1 MSSFLLSIFI
11 CIILLLSKPGIGK
24 GEESQELP
32 PVISPAEAQGLP
44 STEGTTPLI
53 KERGLLT
60 RLREDLLK
68 GVELK
73 GYIKNETAYRYV
85 SPTAF
90 SKILNI
96 LQLEPSYS
104 FSPDL
109 KWSAR
114 IWAYYDLAYDL
125 QDLGTIAPIKP
136 FAFIQPPD
144 PGKPEPDIKNLRDIK
159 IDKYGVELKEF
170 YFDVFFSS
178 MDLRLG
184 KQIIRWGIVE
194 GWRILDEVNPLD
206 FREHILR
213 DVADRYIPLWMIKG
227 DYYLGPVTIEGIWT
241 PDVRGHNPAPLR
253 SEWSQ
258 FQELPDLKKVPRN
271 FKDSEGGLRVSGNV
285 RGYEL
290 VLAYF
295 TQWDDFPTAFRSI
308 AGLGLGNLGISPS
321 VDFTPRYTRLHS
333 YGLGFA
339 KSFGKIVLE
348 GEAAY
353 VDGKNWGTCTDC
365 TPFGGKFG
373 ELQRDYI
380 KHVIGVKTVLLG
392 ADISMDYSQ
401 EIILNY
407 TNDIQQQRHE
417 DAASLFVRKEI
428 RYGTL
433 VPQFLGITLLN
444 RHEYLFRPKLEY
456 RYTDKITFLF
466 GADIFSGDAGPDP
479 GKLNFFGYFDDDD
492 RVYMEVK
499 YSF

>member
-1 MSSFLLSIFI
+1 M
-11 CIILLLSKPGIGK
+11 
-24 GEESQELP
+24 
-32 PVISPAEAQGLP
+32 
-44 STEGTTPLI
+44 
-53 KERGLLT
+53 
-60 RLREDLLK
+60 
-68 GVELK
+68 
-73 GYIKNETAYRYV
+73 
-85 SPTAF
+85 
-90 SKILNI
+90 
-96 LQLEPSYS
+96 
-104 FSPDL
+104 
-109 KWSAR
+109 
-114 IWAYYDLAYDL
+114 
-125 QDLGTIAPIKP
+125 
-136 FAFIQPPD
+136 
-144 PGKPEPDIKNLRDIK
+144 
-159 IDKYGVELKEF
+159 ELKEF

-258 FQELPDLKKVPRN
+258 FQELPDMKKVPRN
-271 FKDSEGGLRVSGNV
+271 FKNSEGGLRVSGNV

-353 VDGKNWGTCTDC
+353 VDGKNWGTCTNC

-373 ELQRDYI
+373 ELQRDYV

-456 RYTDKITFLF
+456 RYTDRITFLF